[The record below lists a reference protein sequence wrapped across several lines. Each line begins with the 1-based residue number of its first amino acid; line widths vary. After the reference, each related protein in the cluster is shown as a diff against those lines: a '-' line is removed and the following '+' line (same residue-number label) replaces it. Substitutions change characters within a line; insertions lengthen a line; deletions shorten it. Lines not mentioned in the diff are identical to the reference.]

1 MNIAQEIR
9 QIKTLMTQGAQLL
22 MLRLRLLR
30 LDLGA
35 QVTDII
41 IVLAMLAVIAVA
53 LLVGLISLL
62 FGLQAVL
69 PEVAKPWVF
78 FGVCTVCLLA
88 IVLLAWRIPSI
99 LQRNVRQISQTLGDM
114 QDDLNRLCE
123 TVSPDDLSSDIVEGE
138 RYDP

>member
-1 MNIAQEIR
+1 M
-9 QIKTLMTQGAQLL
+9 
-22 MLRLRLLR
+22 R

-35 QVTDII
+35 KLTDII

-69 PEVAKPWVF
+69 PEAAKPWVF
-78 FGVCTVCLLA
+78 FGVCAVCLLA

-99 LQRNVRQISQTLGDM
+99 LQRNVQQISQTLGDM

>member
-9 QIKTLMTQGAQLL
+9 QIKTLMAQGAQLL
-22 MLRLRLLR
+22 LLRLRLLR

-35 QVTDII
+35 KLTDII
-41 IVLAMLAVIAVA
+41 IVLAMLAVIAVS

-69 PEVAKPWVF
+69 PEAAKPWGF
-78 FGVCTVCLLA
+78 FGVCTACLLA

-99 LQRNVRQISQTLGDM
+99 LQRNVQQISQTLGDM
-114 QDDLNRLCE
+114 QDDLNPPVRNRFARR
-123 TVSPDDLSSDIVEGE
+123 PIV
-138 RYDP
+138 

>member
-9 QIKTLMTQGAQLL
+9 QIKTLMAQGAQLL
-22 MLRLRLLR
+22 LLRLRLLR

-35 QVTDII
+35 KLTDII

-69 PEVAKPWVF
+69 PEAAKP
-78 FGVCTVCLLA
+78 
-88 IVLLAWRIPSI
+88 
-99 LQRNVRQISQTLGDM
+99 TL
-114 QDDLNRLCE
+114 
-123 TVSPDDLSSDIVEGE
+123 
-138 RYDP
+138 

>member
-9 QIKTLMTQGAQLL
+9 QIKTLMAQGAQLL
-22 MLRLRLLR
+22 LLRLRLLR

-35 QVTDII
+35 KLTDII

-62 FGLQAVL
+62 FGLQAGL
-69 PEVAKPWVF
+69 PEAAKPWVF
-78 FGVCTVCLLA
+78 FGVCTACLLA

-99 LQRNVRQISQTLGDM
+99 LQRNVQQISQTLGDM

>member
-9 QIKTLMTQGAQLL
+9 QIKTLMVQGAQLL
-22 MLRLRLLR
+22 LLRLRLLR

-35 QVTDII
+35 KLTDII

-53 LLVGLISLL
+53 LLVGLIALL

-69 PEVAKPWVF
+69 PEAAKPWVF

-99 LQRNVRQISQTLGDM
+99 LQRNVQQISQTLSDM

>member
-9 QIKTLMTQGAQLL
+9 QIKTLMAQGAQLL
-22 MLRLRLLR
+22 LLRLRLLR

-35 QVTDII
+35 QAGDII
-41 IVLAMLAVIAVA
+41 IALAMLAAVMVVLLVA
-53 LLVGLISLL
+53 LIALL
-62 FGLQAVL
+62 FGLQAML
-69 PEVAKPWVF
+69 PEAAKPWVF
-78 FGVCTVCLLA
+78 FGAAAACLLA
-88 IVLLAWRIPSI
+88 AVLLSMRIP
-99 LQRNVRQISQTLGDM
+99 LVLKRNIPQISQTLSEM

>member
-9 QIKTLMTQGAQLL
+9 QIKTLMAQGAQLL
-22 MLRLRLLR
+22 LLRLRLLR

-35 QVTDII
+35 KLTDII
-41 IVLAMLAVIAVA
+41 IVLAMLAVIAVS

-69 PEVAKPWVF
+69 PEAAKPWVF
-78 FGVCTVCLLA
+78 FGVCTACLLA

-99 LQRNVRQISQTLGDM
+99 LQRNVQQISQTLGDM

-123 TVSPDDLSSDIVEGE
+123 TVSPDDISSDIVEGE

>member
-9 QIKTLMTQGAQLL
+9 QIKTLMAQGAQLL
-22 MLRLRLLR
+22 LLRLRLLR

-35 QVTDII
+35 KLTDII
-41 IVLAMLAVIAVA
+41 IVLAMLAVIAVS

-78 FGVCTVCLLA
+78 FGVCTACLLA
-88 IVLLAWRIPSI
+88 IVLLAWRIPSM
-99 LQRNVRQISQTLGDM
+99 LQRNVQQISQTLGDM
-114 QDDLNRLCE
+114 QDDLNHLCE
-123 TVSPDDLSSDIVEGE
+123 TVSPDDISSDIVEGE

>member
-9 QIKTLMTQGAQLL
+9 QIKTLMAQGAQLL

-35 QVTDII
+35 QVIDII
-41 IVLAMLAVIAVA
+41 IVLAMLAVIAVS

-69 PEVAKPWVF
+69 PEAASLGCFSASVQC
-78 FGVCTVCLLA
+78 VC
-88 IVLLAWRIPSI
+88 W
-99 LQRNVRQISQTLGDM
+99 
-114 QDDLNRLCE
+114 RLCYWHGVFRRFYSV
-123 TVSPDDLSSDIVEGE
+123 TCSKSAKRWAIC
-138 RYDP
+138 RTI